1 MSALP
6 LFAPTVGAA
15 AVWRADELARPPG
28 LVLATGH
35 ALLDSQLPGG
45 GWPVGALVEIL
56 QAQSGQ
62 NEWRLLLP
70 ALKRRPAGPVVLVGA
85 PHVPFGP
92 GLAAQG
98 LDLQSLLW
106 ITSAEPAARMWACE
120 QALRCA
126 PVSVVLAWL
135 LRHPARISAVI
146 GSSDPARIRAC
157 AQAQDLT
164 LSREHWYR
172 LYESARGQELP

>member
-6 LFAPTVGAA
+6 LPVSALGAA

-70 ALKRRPAGPVVLVGA
+70 ALKRRSAGPVVMVGA

-98 LDLQSLLW
+98 AGLAKPVVDHQRRAG
-106 ITSAEPAARMWACE
+106 SAHVGLRAGLALCAGLGGAGLAAPGP
-120 QALRCA
+120 L
-126 PVSVVLAWL
+126 
-135 LRHPARISAVI
+135 
-146 GSSDPARIRAC
+146 
-157 AQAQDLT
+157 
-164 LSREHWYR
+164 
-172 LYESARGQELP
+172 